1 MANLKLLLQAPF
13 IVRFDMRFCT
23 FWCMLVSFG
32 TRAGTKV
39 LVPFQDFNLIFLN
52 WSSYC
57 FIRKLSL

>member
-13 IVRFDMRFCT
+13 IVCFDMRFCT

-39 LVPFQDFNLIFLN
+39 LFPFQDFNLIF
-52 WSSYC
+52 
-57 FIRKLSL
+57 KLVSLLFH